1 MSFFFETVEI
11 GWPSASS
18 RQGYAWRSGLTQGG
32 HHKAS
37 IKNPDI
43 GKDSPCASRIK
54 PPLSPAPPAVSARK
68 SLYLH
73 RLDPLQGSLGAQSAL
88 CHRQAWLDRPLQ
100 GCRQERRRAWR
111 ALQRHLSRL
120 CPHALG
126 READS
131 EISQGPWDQ
140 RAGRHQE
147 CHAEGNRQWPIHD
160 RRGYRRGG
168 ADFRRLPL
176 ERADRSIL
184 G

>member
-32 HHKAS
+32 HRKAS

-73 RLDPLQGSLGAQSAL
+73 SSTLRILYRVA
-88 CHRQAWLDRPLQ
+88 
-100 GCRQERRRAWR
+100 ERF
-111 ALQRHLSRL
+111 HESFT
-120 CPHALG
+120 
-126 READS
+126 
-131 EISQGPWDQ
+131 
-140 RAGRHQE
+140 
-147 CHAEGNRQWPIHD
+147 EGGWNFHVIPVVPGH
-160 RRGYRRGG
+160 
-168 ADFRRLPL
+168 
-176 ERADRSIL
+176 
-184 G
+184 